1 MWKGEE
7 VAQSC
12 GVIGACWEGAVDF
25 RPLVHVDEIPPN
37 QFLDFYF
44 LSFSQALPVPEEEER
59 LLGPAMALEPP
70 GGFTC
75 GVMVASGSIWLP
87 ESRPR
92 LRQAS
97 GQAFSCF

>member
-1 MWKGEE
+1 M
-7 VAQSC
+7 
-12 GVIGACWEGAVDF
+12 DF
-25 RPLVHVDEIPPN
+25 RPLVHVDENPPN

-59 LLGPAMALEPP
+59 FPGPAMALEPP

-75 GVMVASGSIWLP
+75 GVMVASGPIWLP
-87 ESRPR
+87 ESRQR
-92 LRQAS
+92 LGQAS